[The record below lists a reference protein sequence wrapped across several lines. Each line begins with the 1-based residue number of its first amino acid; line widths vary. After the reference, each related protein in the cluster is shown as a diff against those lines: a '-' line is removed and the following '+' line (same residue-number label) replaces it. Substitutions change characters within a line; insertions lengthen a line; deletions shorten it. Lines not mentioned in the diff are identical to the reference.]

1 MKLLL
6 LTDTHGKLHLINQWA
21 EETGADACIHC
32 GDWSFFLP
40 ESLKDFSARALVN
53 LITHADI
60 SEEEKVRLLYL
71 PQHQQIK
78 ELSDTRFIGEFK
90 DYFSGAESF
99 SIPVYGV
106 WGNHE
111 DINIIRC
118 LKQNPLHNLTLLD
131 ETQTVLLEGIRFY
144 GIGGNFLEKYLQY
157 PEKAGLPGSN
167 TQIQSAGW
175 QYDKLN
181 ALLSACPAGENRIQL
196 THADPAENP
205 FLLNFAR
212 HCGASLTL
220 SGHMHRKEHQIQNLS
235 RSATHINLAEKQY
248 LILEIQQGSWQIL
261 QSEK

>member
-6 LTDTHGKLHLINQWA
+6 LTDTHGKLHLINRWA

-40 ESLKDFSARALVN
+40 ESLKDFSVRSLRN
-53 LITHADI
+53 LIIHADI
-60 SEEEKVRLLYL
+60 SEEEKEHLLQL

-90 DYFSGAESF
+90 DYFSGKASF
-99 SIPVYGV
+99 TIPVYGV

-111 DINIIRC
+111 DINIIRR

-144 GIGGNFLEKYLQY
+144 GTGGNFLEKYLQY
-157 PEKAGLPGSN
+157 PEKSGLPGSR

-175 QYDKLN
+175 QYEKLID
-181 ALLSACPAGENRIQL
+181 LLSACPSGENRIQI

-205 FLLNFAR
+205 YLRYVAR
-212 HCGASLTL
+212 TCGASLTL
-220 SGHMHRKEHQIQNLS
+220 SGHMHREKHQIQNFS
-235 RSATHINLAEKQY
+235 QSATNINLAEKQY
-248 LILEIQQGSWQIL
+248 LILEIIRGSWQIL
-261 QSEK
+261 QSGK